1 MLQLSCLSSLGRLDV
16 DAGVVDCD
24 GSCGLDDGGGG
35 PCLLHSG
42 LCCPTDSLDDIVI
55 IEFIKNKKEED
66 LLEDLALAAAL
77 PPDTEFLLP
86 TAERGCRG
94 VSSEGAAP
102 WLPVQ
107 SPVSSS
113 SNSSRTTWHRTSS
126 LAAEPPPPPSPA
138 AVSRLVV
145 PKRKRD
151 RSVMRGRRPWSL
163 AMPSIIPTPHAANP
177 TSSGGDSGVRQ
188 ESLVLR
194 PPPTNR
200 RRVQR
205 ACSHCDST
213 ETPQWRAGP
222 DGPGTLC
229 NACGLRYTLN
239 KLLPEY
245 RPSTS
250 PSFQS
255 DKHSNRHRKVVKL
268 RERNAK
274 DTVVSMPPAPPG
286 DGGGDGFMDVL

>member
-1 MLQLSCLSSLGRLDV
+1 MLQLSCLSSLGFL
-16 DAGVVDCD
+16 DAGGVADCD
-24 GSCGLDDGGGG
+24 GSCGLDGGG
-35 PCLLHSG
+35 PCFLHSG
-42 LCCPTDSLDDIVI
+42 LCCPADSLDDTVV
-55 IEFIKNKKEED
+55 IEFINNEE
-66 LLEDLALAAAL
+66 LLEDLAIAAL
-77 PPDTEFLLP
+77 LPPGTELLLP
-86 TAERGCRG
+86 TAAERGCRG
-94 VSSEGAAP
+94 DSSAGGAP
-102 WLPVQ
+102 RLPVR
-107 SPVSSS
+107 SPLSSS
-113 SNSSRTTWHRTSS
+113 DNSSWTAAWHTTSS
-126 LAAEPPPPPSPA
+126 LAAEPPPPSPP

-163 AMPSIIPTPHAANP
+163 DMPRIPTPHAANP
-177 TSSGGDSGVRQ
+177 SSSCGSEVVRQ
-188 ESLVLR
+188 QGLVPR
-194 PPPTNR
+194 PPTNR

-286 DGGGDGFMDVL
+286 NSGEFKDVL

>member
-1 MLQLSCLSSLGRLDV
+1 MLQLSCLSSLGFLE
-16 DAGVVDCD
+16 AGGVADCD
-24 GSCGLDDGGGG
+24 GSCVLDGGG

-42 LCCPTDSLDDIVI
+42 LCCPADSLDDTVV
-55 IEFIKNKKEED
+55 IEFINNEE
-66 LLEDLALAAAL
+66 LLEDLAIAASL
-77 PPDTEFLLP
+77 PPGTELLLP
-86 TAERGCRG
+86 AAEHWCQG
-94 VSSEGAAP
+94 VSSGDGAP
-102 WLPVQ
+102 RLPVR
-107 SPVSSS
+107 SPLSSG
-113 SNSSRTTWHRTSS
+113 SNSSWTTWHRTSS
-126 LAAEPPPPPSPA
+126 LAAEPPPPSPP

-151 RSVMRGRRPWSL
+151 RSVVRGRRPWSL
-163 AMPSIIPTPHAANP
+163 DMPNIPTPHAANP
-177 TSSGGDSGVRQ
+177 SSSGGSEVVRQ
-188 ESLVLR
+188 QGLVPR
-194 PPPTNR
+194 PPTNR

-229 NACGLRYTLN
+229 NACGLRYSLN

-255 DKHSNRHRKVVKL
+255 DQHSNRHRKVVKL

-286 DGGGDGFMDVL
+286 DGGEFMDHL

>member
-1 MLQLSCLSSLGRLDV
+1 MLQLSCLSSHGFLDA
-16 DAGVVDCD
+16 AGVADCD
-24 GSCGLDDGGGG
+24 GSCVLDGGG

-42 LCCPTDSLDDIVI
+42 LCCPADSLDDTVV
-55 IEFIKNKKEED
+55 IEFINNEE
-66 LLEDLALAAAL
+66 LLEDLAIAASL
-77 PPDTEFLLP
+77 PPGTELLLP
-86 TAERGCRG
+86 TAAERGCQG
-94 VSSEGAAP
+94 VSSAGGAP
-102 WLPVQ
+102 RLPVR
-107 SPVSSS
+107 SPLSSG
-113 SNSSRTTWHRTSS
+113 SNSSWTAWHRTSS
-126 LAAEPPPPPSPA
+126 LAAEPPPPPPSPA

-163 AMPSIIPTPHAANP
+163 DMPSIIPIPHAANP
-177 TSSGGDSGVRQ
+177 SSSSGSSGVRQ
-188 ESLVLR
+188 QGLVPR
-194 PPPTNR
+194 PPTNR

-268 RERNAK
+268 RESNAK
-274 DTVVSMPPAPPG
+274 DTVGSSMPPAPPG
-286 DGGGDGFMDVL
+286 DSGEFKDVL

>member
-1 MLQLSCLSSLGRLDV
+1 MLQLSCLSSLGFL
-16 DAGVVDCD
+16 DAGVADCD
-24 GSCGLDDGGGG
+24 GSCGLDGGGG

-42 LCCPTDSLDDIVI
+42 LCCPADSLDDTVV
-55 IEFIKNKKEED
+55 IEFINNEEF
-66 LLEDLALAAAL
+66 LEDLAIAASL
-77 PPDTEFLLP
+77 PPGTELLLP
-86 TAERGCRG
+86 TAERGCQG
-94 VSSEGAAP
+94 VSSADGAP
-102 WLPVQ
+102 RLPVR
-107 SPVSSS
+107 SPLSSS
-113 SNSSRTTWHRTSS
+113 DNSSWMTSS
-126 LAAEPPPPPSPA
+126 LAAEHPPPPLSPA
-138 AVSRLVV
+138 VVSRLVV

-151 RSVMRGRRPWSL
+151 RSSVMRGRRPWSL
-163 AMPSIIPTPHAANP
+163 DMPNIPTPHAANP
-177 TSSGGDSGVRQ
+177 SSSGGGGGSEVVLQ
-188 ESLVLR
+188 QCLVPR
-194 PPPTNR
+194 PPANR

-274 DTVVSMPPAPPG
+274 DTVVISMPPAPPPG
-286 DGGGDGFMDVL
+286 DGGEFMDHL